1 MEESQGGSIRRA
13 VGFSPSDGL
22 PDEQSLASAFDM
34 ALSFRNH
41 TTDSPTN
48 SCNVVPTNGHYPS
61 GPMKA
66 TSLQNCDPPLA
77 QDESM
82 QTFYIDGK
90 SQMYAPYQQVA
101 SNFMLQH
108 DMDAQS
114 YSIVQPR
121 YVYPQI
127 QHAAGVGPNV
137 RSNQQ
142 AAVCTAAKSRATY
155 LGTSNVHQLG
165 LDGAAFQN
173 GNNQS
178 NNLFM
183 DSFPGTLY
191 TDSSYDYCD
200 FHHLLQAEKFA
211 HPYELNS
218 RSKCFLQHQIP
229 DDLSTMCYPEKI
241 LMKSDGV
248 NSVRTIKFSPPING
262 CSGMDRRINGCGHN
276 HLDVL
281 SNEVLC
287 LNRLNSQFLSL
298 KSEYDMAMKTTEL
311 NYSSVDE
318 VAGRI
323 CMLAKDQN
331 GCRFLQ
337 KVFAEGSQ
345 EDVEKVFAE
354 IIDHIGELMVDPF
367 GNYLVQKLLEDC
379 RDDHRMRI
387 ISEITRVPGEL
398 ITVACNMHGTR
409 AVQKVIETTNTPD
422 QVSKVVSALSPGAMR
437 LMTDTNGSHVAHR
450 CLQKLLPE
458 HKAFL
463 LDAAALRFLILAKD
477 RQGCCIIKKCIEH
490 SNDEQKYR
498 LLYNITSSALSLS
511 EDQYGN
517 YVIQFIVILGIEW
530 AMAKIV
536 NELQG
541 HFGYLSMQK
550 CSSHVVENCLK
561 RAPQLDQER
570 IIKELMNDPKL
581 LHIMLD
587 PYGNYVIQTA
597 LKECKGELHT
607 AFVEAIRPHAPS
619 MQNNMFGKRVLSRT
633 YLKNKQY

>member
-1 MEESQGGSIRRA
+1 MEESQSGSIRRA
-13 VGFSPSDGL
+13 VGLSPSDGL
-22 PDEQSLASAFDM
+22 PDEQLLSSAFDM

-41 TTDSPTN
+41 TADSPTN

-66 TSLQNCDPPLA
+66 AS
-77 QDESM
+77 
-82 QTFYIDGK
+82 IDGK

-121 YVYPQI
+121 YVYPQV
-127 QHAAGVGPNV
+127 QHAAGSNV

-142 AAVCTAAKSRATY
+142 AAVCTAAKSRSTY

-173 GNNQS
+173 GNNHL

-191 TDSSYDYCD
+191 NDSSYDYCD
-200 FHHLLQAEKFA
+200 FHHRLQAKKFA

-218 RSKCFLQHQIP
+218 WSKCFLQHQIP
-229 DDLSTMCYPEKI
+229 DDLGTMCYPEKI

-248 NSVRTIKFSPPING
+248 NSVRNIRFSPPING

-276 HLDVL
+276 HLDVQ
-281 SNEVLC
+281 SNELLR
-287 LNRLNSQFLSL
+287 LNRRNSQFLSL
-298 KSEYDMAMKTTEL
+298 KSEYDMAMKTMEL

-337 KVFAEGSQ
+337 KVLNGGNQ
-345 EDVEKVFAE
+345 EDIEKVFAE

-367 GNYLVQKLLEDC
+367 GNYLVQKLLENC
-379 RDDHRMRI
+379 RDGQRMRI

-463 LDAAALRFLILAKD
+463 LDAAALHFLILAKD
-477 RQGCCIIKKCIEH
+477 RQGCCIIQKCIEQ
-490 SNDEQKYR
+490 SNGEQKYR
-498 LLYNITSSALSLS
+498 LLYNITSSALTLS

-517 YVIQFIVILGIEW
+517 YVIQFIVNLRIEW
-530 AMAKIV
+530 ATTKIV
-536 NELQG
+536 NELLG

-561 RAPQLDQER
+561 RAPRLDQER

-587 PYGNYVIQTA
+587 PYGNYVIQTT

-607 AFVEAIRPHAPS
+607 TFVEAIRPHARS

-633 YLKNKQY
+633 YLKNKQYQLGIL